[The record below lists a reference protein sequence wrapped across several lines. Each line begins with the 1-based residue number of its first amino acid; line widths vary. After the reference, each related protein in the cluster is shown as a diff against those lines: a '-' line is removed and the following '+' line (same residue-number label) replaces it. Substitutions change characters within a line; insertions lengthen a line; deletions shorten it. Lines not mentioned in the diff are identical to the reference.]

1 MAEYAPNPFSA
12 RGIEFI
18 DSRSGGKYFYGTRNE
33 TRTVK
38 FPHPNGQC
46 TTCYHESGLRMEC
59 GHFICPDDILDWAWE
74 QLSTMKYEIGCSE
87 CGKPIKQ
94 DDIIKF
100 GLPSLEEKQFLTTA
114 IIISARARI
123 SRNVPSVNSLSE
135 DFHRSIVPYVLPV
148 LDCLREFPQTI
159 KRNCKK
165 EIIEKLINS
174 PKKEF
179 KDRNGKMVNIPT
191 RRACPSCQTL
201 LEHSDGC
208 NLFTCSSA
216 SCRQQFCFI
225 CLSKKIGGSLICKSV
240 SYDSIGIKCSPAPIL
255 LRTYGT
261 MDLWIICLSPLTKSS
276 TLGTFLDILALAEI
290 SGNSSSKKLLFF

>member
-46 TTCYHESGLRMEC
+46 TTCYHESGLLMEC

-114 IIISARARI
+114 ITTNFCESQDIQECPKCRTLCQRTKTD
-123 SRNVPSVNSLSE
+123 NPQVHCTVCPKKEGNG
-135 DFHRSIVPYVLPV
+135 FQFCWY
-148 LDCLREFPQTI
+148 CLREWNNSSNYQVCGNA
-159 KRNCKK
+159 NCKK

-191 RRACPSCQTL
+191 TRACPSCQTL
-201 LEHSDGC
+201 LEHSRGC

-216 SCRQQFCFI
+216 MCRQQFCFI

-240 SYDSIGIKCSPAPIL
+240 SYDRTGIKCSPAPIQ
-255 LRTYGT
+255 
-261 MDLWIICLSPLTKSS
+261 TK
-276 TLGTFLDILALAEI
+276 L
-290 SGNSSSKKLLFF
+290 K

>member
-114 IIISARARI
+114 ITTNFCESQDIQECPKCRTLCQRTKTD
-123 SRNVPSVNSLSE
+123 NPQVHCTVCPKKGGNG
-135 DFHRSIVPYVLPV
+135 FQFCWY
-148 LDCLREFPQTI
+148 CLREWNNSSNYQVCGNA
-159 KRNCKK
+159 NCKK

-240 SYDSIGIKCSPAPIL
+240 SYDSIGIKCSPAPIQ
-255 LRTYGT
+255 
-261 MDLWIICLSPLTKSS
+261 TK
-276 TLGTFLDILALAEI
+276 L
-290 SGNSSSKKLLFF
+290 K